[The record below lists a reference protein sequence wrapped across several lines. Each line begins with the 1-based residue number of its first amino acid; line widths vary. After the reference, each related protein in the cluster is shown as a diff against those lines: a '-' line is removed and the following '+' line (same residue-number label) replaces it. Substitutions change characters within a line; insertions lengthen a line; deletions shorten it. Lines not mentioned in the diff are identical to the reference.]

1 MRVSSWIERILG
13 TMFDLAPITTS
24 LVLGLVAIVCYVLL
38 KARINVVP
46 KKAPPGSMGWPLVG
60 ETLAFLAPHD
70 STSAGSYLEDRIVR
84 YGRVFSSHL
93 FGWRTVVSC
102 DLELNMF
109 VLQNE
114 GKLFTVNYP
123 KAMHNILG
131 KLSLLIVSGEVHRK
145 LRSVVINFSNYS
157 KSSPAFLNYVERL
170 SKEIIDK
177 FEGVDDIK
185 FFDEAK
191 MFAFNVA
198 AKTLMNLT
206 PEEAASTRILQDFLT
221 YMEGFVSLPIF
232 LPGTAHY
239 KAVKARE
246 RLSFKMQK
254 IIDERRKQKGANTDH
269 KESDFLDIIIS
280 KVDLSDEERVSVALD
295 ILLGGFETTATLVS
309 LALYFLAN
317 SPAAL
322 SELRK
327 EHQRIRREKLEA
339 GENNLSLEDY
349 KKMDFTLKVINE
361 SLRCGNVVKFL
372 HRKSLEDIEFK
383 GYIIPAGWQVLP
395 IFTGTHVDP
404 ALHKNPF
411 EFDPWRWTDH
421 TAGKKV
427 TPFGGGIRLCP
438 GAALAQIETAF
449 FLHHLVLRFSWKVKG
464 DDRPVAHPYVEFTKG
479 LTLEFQSLNMMP

>member
-1 MRVSSWIERILG
+1 
-13 TMFDLAPITTS
+13 
-24 LVLGLVAIVCYVLL
+24 
-38 KARINVVP
+38 
-46 KKAPPGSMGWPLVG
+46 MGWPLVG

-84 YGRVFSSHL
+84 KVVTPHSF
-93 FGWRTVVSC
+93 WR
-102 DLELNMF
+102 
-109 VLQNE
+109 
-114 GKLFTVNYP
+114 G
-123 KAMHNILG
+123 A
-131 KLSLLIVSGEVHRK
+131 RK
-145 LRSVVINFSNYS
+145 LRSVVINFSNHS

-170 SKEIIDK
+170 SKEIINK
-177 FEGVDDIK
+177 LEAVDDVK

-246 RLSFKMQK
+246 RLSFRMQK
-254 IIDERRKQKGANTDH
+254 IIDERRKRQGANTDH

-295 ILLGGFETTATLVS
+295 IWLGGLETTSTLVS
-309 LALYFLAN
+309 LAF
-317 SPAAL
+317 PAAL

-361 SLRCGNVVKFL
+361 LLRCGNVVKFL
-372 HRKSLEDIEFK
+372 HRKSLQDTEFK

-404 ALHKNPF
+404 ALHKNPL

-438 GAALAQIETAF
+438 GAALA
-449 FLHHLVLRFSWKVKG
+449 
-464 DDRPVAHPYVEFTKG
+464 
-479 LTLEFQSLNMMP
+479 